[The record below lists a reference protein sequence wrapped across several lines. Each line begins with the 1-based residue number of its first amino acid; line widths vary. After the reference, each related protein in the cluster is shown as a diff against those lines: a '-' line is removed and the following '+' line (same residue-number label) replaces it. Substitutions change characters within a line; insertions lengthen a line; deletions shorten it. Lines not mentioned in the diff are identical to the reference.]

1 MASTAARADGHAHGA
16 GCGGH
21 DLKGNNDL
29 LLLSKPEV
37 IAGVHTAYLEA
48 GADLVET
55 NTFNATSVSQADY
68 HLRAPGLRAEQGR
81 RPRGPRLLRCREATE
96 AAEGDPASRAS

>member
-1 MASTAARADGHAHGA
+1 LLTATTSSTIRRKTATVPQ
-16 GCGGH
+16 CGQ

-29 LLLSKPEV
+29 LLLTRPEV
-37 IAGVHTAYLEA
+37 IEGIHRAYLEA

-68 HLRAPGLRAEQGR
+68 HLSTW
-81 RPRGPRLLRCREATE
+81 CM
-96 AAEGDPASRAS
+96 S